1 MKCDSKITQQQ
12 QRQNI
17 YGCQYC
23 FIFKNCVNEKS
34 EFFSE
39 EMKAR
44 NETYRS
50 IQIEMPRG
58 FLEIRKF
65 FGEETFGLEK
75 QI

>member
-12 QRQNI
+12 QQNI

-50 IQIEMPRG
+50 P
-58 FLEIRKF
+58 F
-65 FGEETFGLEK
+65 
-75 QI
+75 